1 MDDGETVLLHSQ
13 LQELITSGLRRFLLN
28 LADLTQVDS
37 SGVGTIVKEYR
48 SIRDQGGDLRLLRPS
63 GHALEVFRALH
74 LLAII
79 PSFDEENLALA
90 SFSPVG
96 RAEKPQGL

>member
-63 GHALEVFRALH
+63 GHALEVFRAQH